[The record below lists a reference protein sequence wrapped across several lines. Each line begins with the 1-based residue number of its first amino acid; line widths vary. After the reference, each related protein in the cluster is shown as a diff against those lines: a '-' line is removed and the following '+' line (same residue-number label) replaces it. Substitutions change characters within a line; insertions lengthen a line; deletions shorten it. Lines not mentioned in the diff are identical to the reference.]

1 MWLWVNSPHIPGTY
15 GEKIEKQ
22 KSTLASGMDLVAIEK
37 NIQKNLNIVY
47 PRIGHSSL
55 SGGKHNAE
63 AHHAGVKKGSNLSI
77 KPAISNANSAK
88 KLLS

>member
-1 MWLWVNSPHIPGTY
+1 
-15 GEKIEKQ
+15 
-22 KSTLASGMDLVAIEK
+22 MDLVAIEK

-63 AHHAGVKKGSNLSI
+63 AHHAGVEKGSNLSI
-77 KPAISNANSAK
+77 KPAISNGNSVK
-88 KLLS
+88 KLLLS